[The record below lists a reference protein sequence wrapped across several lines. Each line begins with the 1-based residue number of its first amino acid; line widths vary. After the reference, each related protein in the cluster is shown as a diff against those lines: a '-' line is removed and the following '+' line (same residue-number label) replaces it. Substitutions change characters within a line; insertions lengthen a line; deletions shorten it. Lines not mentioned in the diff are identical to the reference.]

1 MKTCRG
7 ELSKH
12 VALADYTSWRIGG
25 LAERLYKPHDLAD
38 LQVFLG
44 SLAVSEPLLWLG
56 LGSNTLIRDQGIN
69 GTVLITQGRLKQME
83 FLKDG
88 VVRAEAGVACAQL
101 ARFVARSGLTG
112 SEFLAGIPG
121 TVGGALAMNAGCH
134 GSETW
139 QAVIAVETIDRAGNI
154 RLRTPADFSVGYRQ
168 VVIPLGESFVAGH
181 FFWQQ
186 RVPPEQALANIRS
199 LLARRAA
206 TQPTGNYNCGS
217 VFRNPPGDFAARLIE
232 ACGLKGFRI
241 GDAYVSPKHA
251 NFIINAGHATA
262 HDIETLIAH
271 CADTV
276 LAKHH
281 VNLHTEVC
289 IYGEK

>member
-1 MKTCRG
+1 MTTCRG
-7 ELSKH
+7 QLSQQ

-25 LAERLYKPHDLAD
+25 PAERLYKPSDLAD
-38 LQVFLG
+38 LQIFMG
-44 SLAVSEPLLWLG
+44 NLAASEPLLWLG

-101 ARFVARSGLTG
+101 ARFVARSGLSG

-134 GSETW
+134 GGETW
-139 QAVIAVETIDRAGNI
+139 QAVVAVETIDRAGHI

-168 VVIPLGESFVAGH
+168 VIKPTGEWFVAGH
-181 FFWQQ
+181 FLWRQH
-186 RVPPEQALANIRS
+186 VPPEQALETIRS

-206 TQPTGNYNCGS
+206 TQPTGDYNCGS

-232 ACGLKGFRI
+232 ACGLKGYRV

-251 NFIINAGHATA
+251 NFIINAGNATA
-262 HDIETLIAH
+262 HHIETLIAH
-271 CADTV
+271 CAEEV
-276 LAKHH
+276 LAKHQ
-281 VNLHTEVC
+281 VALHREVC
-289 IYGEK
+289 IFGEK